1 MSKMHVAA
9 YFAALVN
16 ASPKTQDEI
25 AKEAGFDS
33 SNTISMIK
41 TGRTKLPLARIPAL
55 AKALD
60 ADPKEMLAIALE
72 TYQPELYAVL
82 SAIAPSMLI
91 STQELRVIHAL
102 RVAARTGILK

>member
-1 MSKMHVAA
+1 MHVAT

-25 AKEAGFDS
+25 AKESGIES

-41 TGRTKLPLARIPAL
+41 TGKTKIPLARIPAL

-60 ADPKEMLAIALE
+60 VDPKEMFAIALE
-72 TYQPELYAVL
+72 AYEPELFSVFAKVM
-82 SAIAPSMLI
+82 PGMLI
-91 STQELRVIHAL
+91 SDAEFRLVQAMRS
-102 RVAARTGILK
+102 AARTGILK